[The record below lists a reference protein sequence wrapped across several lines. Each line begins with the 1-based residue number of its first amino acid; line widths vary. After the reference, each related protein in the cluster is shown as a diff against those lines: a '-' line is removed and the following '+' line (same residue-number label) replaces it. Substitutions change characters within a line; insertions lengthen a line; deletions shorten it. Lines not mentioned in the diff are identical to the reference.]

1 VGGVLW
7 CGLEGERGHWLDQEC
22 KRLSVKPA
30 DKTEQQPTRTR
41 LSEKWRKCR
50 NSQNNEQQTKMHKTR
65 IPQRSRQVLKKKK
78 GKRKKKTK
86 PVMQK
91 TGEEAHNKV
100 AFQKWQ

>member
-1 VGGVLW
+1 VGWKEKEVTGWMV
-7 CGLEGERGHWLDQEC
+7 QEF

-41 LSEKWRKCR
+41 ISEKWTKCR
-50 NSQNNEQQTKMHKTR
+50 NSQNNEQQTKIHKTR
-65 IPQRSRQVLKKKK
+65 IPQRSRQMLKKKK
-78 GKRKKKTK
+78 EKRKKKTK